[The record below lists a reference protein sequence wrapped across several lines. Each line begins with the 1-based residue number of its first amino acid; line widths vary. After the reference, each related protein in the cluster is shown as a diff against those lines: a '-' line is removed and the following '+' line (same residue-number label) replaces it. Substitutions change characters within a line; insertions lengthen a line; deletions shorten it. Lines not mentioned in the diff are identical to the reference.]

1 MKHIIY
7 TSDVDTSDEAIKEY
21 RDDYCEPDENLSD
34 QEIID
39 RLYED
44 NADQLDV
51 ERENLKTAKMERSN
65 TILVVGVLGLWNGQ
79 PMGYKLVK
87 SEDLSRIFNVTCGD
101 FVDFYADVHPELGSM
116 EVQCRDSHHDGTNMY
131 VFRELDTDYPY
142 NDDASGEML
151 ETIATAGKDK
161 EKQAKAWE
169 LVKERTYSL
178 YPYAQSVYGW
188 VDE

>member
-21 RDDYCEPDENLSD
+21 RADYCDPDENLSD

-116 EVQCRDSHHDGTNMY
+116 DVQCRDTHHDGTNMY

-151 ETIATAGKDK
+151 EAIATAGKDK
-161 EKQAKAWE
+161 EKQAKAWK